1 MPHPLPIR
9 CCEIH
14 SLAIPMRRKVGH
26 AAAQRVCSE
35 PIIFS
40 VELADG
46 TLGYG
51 ETHPREYVSGESP
64 ADVMHSIREI
74 FLPLLIDMRP
84 ANFGEAI
91 EAAAALP
98 TIDDDGQPITAARAA
113 VEIAILDAYSTAFQR
128 TLESIAGYF
137 DERHFEPPGSRDTC
151 RYTIV
156 LPSGSPKK
164 SAKLARIARLAGIR
178 NFKVKVGD
186 PDDDARL
193 RAVCK
198 VLRRPLANGA
208 ATLTIDANMAWDI
221 DTAKRKLYAWRD
233 LPIQCVEQPLPKIAA
248 EHWGRLADESPFP
261 LMPDESLITMIDA
274 EALLEAD
281 GAGWF
286 NIRLSKNGGL
296 IPALKLAIL
305 ASRHEIPIQLGCMVG
320 ETSILSAAARW
331 FLQMTPGVR
340 RAEGSF
346 GRLLLSDDVVAHPL
360 RFGLG
365 GRWRPMTGFGLG
377 IRVDRARLKRRSVIE
392 PEIAR
397 F

>member
-1 MPHPLPIR
+1 MSPPVPIR

-35 PIIFS
+35 PIVFS

-46 TLGYG
+46 TIGYG
-51 ETHPREYVSGESP
+51 ETHPREYVSGESA
-64 ADVMHSIREI
+64 ADVRRTIREI
-74 FLPLLIDMRP
+74 FLPLLIDMHP

-91 EAAAALP
+91 EAATSLP
-98 TIDDDGQPITAARAA
+98 TIDDNGQPITAARAA
-113 VEIAILDAYSTAFQR
+113 VEIALFDAYSIVFQR
-128 TLESIAGYF
+128 SLESIAGYF
-137 DERHFEPPGSRDTC
+137 EERGFEPPGSREHC

-156 LPSGSPKK
+156 LPSGAPAK
-164 SAKLARIARLAGIR
+164 SAKLARLARWARIP

-186 PDDDARL
+186 DKDDARL
-193 RAVCK
+193 RAVCN
-198 VLRRPLANGA
+198 VLRRPLARGS

-221 DTAKRKLYAWRD
+221 ETAQRKLRDWRD

-248 EHWGRLADESPFP
+248 ERWGKLARLSPFP
-261 LMPDESLITMIDA
+261 LMPDESLITQIDA

-286 NIRLSKNGGL
+286 NIRLSKNGGI
-296 IPALKLAIL
+296 IPSLRLAIL
-305 ASRHEIPIQLGCMVG
+305 AHRNQIPIQLGCMVG
-320 ETSILSAAARW
+320 ETSILSAAGRW
-331 FLQMTPGVR
+331 FVQMTPGIR
-340 RAEGSF
+340 RVEGSF
-346 GRLLLSDDVVAHPL
+346 GRLLLNDDVVRTPL
-360 RFGLG
+360 RFGLA

-377 IRVDRARLKRRSVIE
+377 IRVERDRLERLGVTPAE
-392 PEIAR
+392 VLR

>member
-1 MPHPLPIR
+1 MSRPLPIR
-9 CCEIH
+9 TCEIH

-35 PIIFS
+35 PIVFS

-46 TLGYG
+46 TVGYG

-64 ADVMHSIREI
+64 ADVMRSIREI
-74 FLPLLIDMRP
+74 FLPLLINTHP

-98 TIDDDGQPITAARAA
+98 TIDDNGQPITAARAA
-113 VEIAILDAYSTAFQR
+113 VEIALLDAYSTAFQR

-137 DERHFEPPGSRDTC
+137 EQRGFEPPGSRDTC

-156 LPSGSPKK
+156 LPSGAPRK
-164 SAKLARIARLAGIR
+164 SAKLARIARLARIT
-178 NFKVKVGD
+178 NYKVKVGD
-186 PDDDARL
+186 DDDDARL

-198 VLRRPLANGA
+198 VLRNPLASRT
-208 ATLTIDANMAWDI
+208 ATLTIDANMAWDV
-221 DTAKRKLYAWRD
+221 DAAKKKLYAWRD
-233 LPIQCVEQPLPKIAA
+233 LPIQAVEQPLPKIAA

-274 EALLEAD
+274 EALLDAG

-296 IPALKLAIL
+296 IPAIKLAVV
-305 ASRHEIPIQLGCMVG
+305 ASRHEIPVQLGCMVG

-346 GRLLLSDDVVAHPL
+346 GRLLLSDDVVARPV

-377 IRVDRARLKRRSVIE
+377 IRVDPARLRRLGVVE
-392 PEIAR
+392 PEITR

>member
-1 MPHPLPIR
+1 MPRPLPIR

-26 AAAQRVCSE
+26 AAAERVCSE

-40 VELADG
+40 VELHDG
-46 TLGYG
+46 TIGYG
-51 ETHPREYVSGESP
+51 ETHPREYVSGESS
-64 ADVMHSIREI
+64 ADVLKSIREV

-91 EAAAALP
+91 EAAASLP
-98 TIDDDGQPITAARAA
+98 TIDDNGQPVTAARAA
-113 VEIAILDAYSTAFQR
+113 VELALFDAYSRAFER
-128 TLESIAGYF
+128 TLESIAGYLE
-137 DERHFEPPGSRDTC
+137 ERGFEPPGSRNTC
-151 RYTIV
+151 RYTMV

-164 SAKLARIARLAGIR
+164 SARIARLCRWTGFQ
-178 NFKVKVGD
+178 NYKVKVGD
-186 PDDDARL
+186 DDDDARL
-193 RAVCK
+193 RAVCN
-198 VLRRPLANGA
+198 VIRRPLRRGT
-208 ATLTIDANMAWDI
+208 ATLTIDANMAWDV
-221 DTAKRKLYAWRD
+221 DTARKKLHGWSD
-233 LPIQCVEQPLPKIAA
+233 LPIQCVEQPLPKISA

-274 EALLEAD
+274 EALLEAG

-286 NIRLSKNGGL
+286 NIRLSKNGGI

-305 ASRHEIPIQLGCMVG
+305 AQRHGLPIQLGCMVG

-331 FLQMTPGVR
+331 FIQMTPNIR
-340 RAEGSF
+340 RVEGSF
-346 GRLLLSDDVVAHPL
+346 GRLLLSGDVVRQPL

-365 GRWRPMTGFGLG
+365 GRWRPMRGFGLG
-377 IRVDRARLKRRSVIE
+377 IRVEKDELARFGVIE
-392 PEIAR
+392 PETHR

>member
-1 MPHPLPIR
+1 MSRPVPIR
-9 CCEIH
+9 LCEIH

-46 TLGYG
+46 SLGYG

-64 ADVMHSIREI
+64 SDVMASIRDI
-74 FLPLLIDMRP
+74 FLPLLINTRP

-98 TIDDDGQPITAARAA
+98 TIDDNGRPITAARAA
-113 VEIAILDAYSTAFQR
+113 VELALLDAYSRAFQR
-128 TLESIAGYF
+128 SLESVAGYF
-137 DERHFEPPGSRDTC
+137 EERGFESPGSRHTC

-156 LPSGSPKK
+156 LPSGSPAK
-164 SAKLARIARLAGIR
+164 SAKLARLARWARIT

-186 PDDDARL
+186 EDDDARL
-193 RAVCK
+193 RAVCDTLK
-198 VLRRPLANGA
+198 RPLARGA

-221 DTAKRKLYAWRD
+221 DGAKRKLVGWRD
-233 LPIQCVEQPLPKIAA
+233 LPIQCVEQPIPKLAA

-274 EALLEAD
+274 EALLEAH

-296 IPALKLAIL
+296 IPALRLAIL
-305 ASRHEIPIQLGCMVG
+305 ANRNHIPVQLGCMVG

-340 RAEGSF
+340 RVEGSF
-346 GRLLLSDDVVAHPL
+346 GRLLLSEDVVARPL
-360 RFGLG
+360 RFGLA
-365 GRWRPMTGFGLG
+365 GRWRPMSGFGLG
-377 IRVDRARLKRRSVIE
+377 IHVDRERLRRLGVIE